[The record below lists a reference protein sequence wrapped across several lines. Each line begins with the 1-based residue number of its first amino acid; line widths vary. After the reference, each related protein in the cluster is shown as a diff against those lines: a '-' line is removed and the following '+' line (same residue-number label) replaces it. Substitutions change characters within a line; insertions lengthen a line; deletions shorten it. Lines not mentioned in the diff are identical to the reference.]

1 MMNARHAAILV
12 ITPLLNQSSSLK
24 YSLAKHSTLC
34 SAEEKPFLQELC
46 YGSLRYYP
54 QLETIIAQLI
64 TKPLKHKDNDVYA
77 IIMIG
82 IYQLYKM
89 RVAEHAAISETVQ
102 LCKTIKK
109 NWATGLVN
117 ATLRNFQRSKEEL
130 LEELC
135 GNDPYFLY
143 NHPSWFIEKL
153 KANWPDQWQD
163 ILAANDDHPPLTLR
177 VNTRKVSRE
186 TFSKQ
191 LADSGIESCIS
202 LHSDQGI
209 YLSKPTDVTKI
220 EGFNEGL
227 FSVQDEAAQ
236 LAASLLDIKNEDNI
250 LDACS
255 APGGKLLHI
264 LELTQDSSA
273 RVQGLELEQ
282 ARADK
287 ITENFQRLNINCE
300 LHIADAAN
308 KEWWDTVLFD
318 KILLDAPCSATGVI
332 RRNPDIKLLRKSE
345 DIHQTAKLQMQILTN
360 LWTTLNNGG
369 RLVYATCSIFTQE
382 NEKIIQQ
389 FLKNNEDANH
399 VLIDSNWGTTR
410 EYGKQLFPSKNLN
423 DGFYYAILEKKHT
436 QQH

>member
-1 MMNARHAAILV
+1 MNARHAAILV
-12 ITPLLNQSSSLK
+12 ISPLLNQSSSLK
-24 YSLAKHSTLC
+24 YSLAKHSPSC

-54 QLETIIAQLI
+54 QLDAIITQLI
-64 TKPLKHKDNDVYA
+64 SKPLKRKDNDVYA

-117 ATLRNFQRSKEEL
+117 ATLRNFQRCKDELIEEFSA
-130 LEELC
+130 
-135 GNDPYFLY
+135 NDPYFSF

-163 ILAANDDHPPLTLR
+163 ILDANDDHPPLTLR
-177 VNTRKVSRE
+177 VNTSKVPRE
-186 TFSKQ
+186 TFSKK
-191 LADSGIESCIS
+191 LADNGIETSPGLYS
-202 LHSDQGI
+202 NQGL

-220 EGFNEGL
+220 EGFEEGL

-236 LAASLLDIKNEDNI
+236 LAAGLLNIQPSDNI

-255 APGGKLLHI
+255 APGGKLMHI
-264 LELTQDSSA
+264 LELTENSDV
-273 RVQGLELEQ
+273 RVQGLELEKI
-282 ARADK
+282 RADK
-287 ITENFQRLNINCE
+287 IKENFERLNINCE
-300 LHIADAAN
+300 LHIADAAC
-308 KEWWDTVLFD
+308 KDWWDGELFD

-360 LWTTLNNGG
+360 LWETLKNGG

-382 NEKIIQQ
+382 NEKIIQK
-389 FLKNNEDANH
+389 FLKDNEDASH
-399 VLIDSNWGTTR
+399 IKIDSNWGTTR

-423 DGFYYAILEKKHT
+423 DGFYYAILEKK
-436 QQH
+436 QRQPL